1 MKKIIIL
8 GITLFLTC
16 GCDSNL
22 SCEKTAKYDDMD
34 IDINV
39 SSEFHNGNITKL
51 EVNNKANLKGDYEN
65 YSEVFSKTIDD
76 YLKNLDN
83 KNIEVQSNGLEF
95 TAKVTSFDKRISKF
109 ALERSLVKE
118 GFKCE

>member
-22 SCEKTAKYDDMD
+22 SCEKTAKYDDMN

-39 SSEFHNGNITKL
+39 SSEFHNGNITEL
-51 EVNNKANLKGDYEN
+51 EVKNNVELKGDYKD
-65 YSEVFSKTIDD
+65 YSEILNKTVDD
-76 YLKNLDN
+76 YLKGLNN
-83 KNIEVQSNGLEF
+83 KNIKVQSNGSEF
-95 TAKVTSFDKRISKF
+95 TAKITSFDKKISKF
-109 ALERSLVKE
+109 SLEKSLEKE
-118 GFKCE
+118 GFKCK

>member
-22 SCEKTAKYDDMD
+22 SCEKTAKYDDMN

-39 SSEFHNGNITKL
+39 SSEFHNGNITEL
-51 EVNNKANLKGDYEN
+51 EVKNNVKLKDDYKD
-65 YSEVFSKTIDD
+65 YSEILNKTVDD
-76 YLKNLDN
+76 YLKGLNN
-83 KNIEVQSNGLEF
+83 KNIKVQSNGSEF
-95 TAKVTSFDKRISKF
+95 TAKITSFDKKISKF
-109 ALERSLVKE
+109 SLERSLEKE
-118 GFKCE
+118 GFKCK